1 MEMNDRMETARRHVR
16 ELLEAHAAQ
25 AEAITH
31 TAGHVRVSVD
41 SRLRLTRVHIDDAS
55 IPGEKRAA
63 IEKAIVEA
71 VNAATRQAVQSLAN
85 ALSALHSS
93 EEWKG
98 VVIIALGAFSVIAVG
113 IREDGAGH
121 ALP

>member
-1 MEMNDRMETARRHVR
+1 MNDRLETARRHVR
-16 ELLEAHAAQ
+16 ELLEAHAAR

-31 TAGHVRVSVD
+31 TVGHVRVTVD
-41 SRLRLTRVHIDDAS
+41 ANYRLTRVHIDDTS
-55 IPGEKRAA
+55 IPAEKRAA

-71 VNAATRQAVQSLAN
+71 VNAAMHQVVRSSAN

-98 VVIIALGAFSVIAVG
+98 TVG
-113 IREDGAGH
+113 QIFATPDKPVLTR
-121 ALP
+121 